1 MIYNG
6 QESVWLYGR
15 TVWSRGRSRLDC
27 PAYYIGQ
34 QFSWLEC
41 GIWDAVVASSSLVYP
56 TFDQCRRELLQCLW
70 YSFKLS
76 LNVLSNLRGY
86 RTNRL
91 GGNSFKVEI
100 RVRFP
105 LPIHNMLGQRNWLT
119 RLPFTQEIMGSSPI
133 PSTLYKTIHLDDE
146 NLKLFILVAG

>member
-15 TVWSRGRSRLDC
+15 TAWSRGRSRLDY

-34 QFSWLEC
+34 QFSWLEY

-76 LNVLSNLRGY
+76 LNVLSNHVGIVLIGQVATLSRLRYGFDSRY
-86 RTNRL
+86 PYINNARL
-91 GGNSFKVEI
+91 EELVNSSAFHAGDYGFE
-100 RVRFP
+100 P
-105 LPIHNMLGQRNWLT
+105 HT
-119 RLPFTQEIMGSSPI
+119 E
-133 PSTLYKTIHLDDE
+133 Y
-146 NLKLFILVAG
+146 FI